1 MSLLKR
7 EARCLPIGMSPMRT
21 KLKARVTLTDSR
33 DMADKFNYSS
43 FIWGVADKL
52 RGTYRRADYGKV
64 ILPFAVL
71 RRLDC
76 VLEATKADVLAAAGG
91 GKQDSVAQVF
101 KLQKASGFSFYNT
114 SPYDLGKVIG
124 DPANLKQNLQAYVDG
139 FSENVRDVFERYDLA
154 SQIARL
160 DDNDL
165 LLMVTKDF
173 LSIDLHPGV
182 VSNAEMGHVFEELIG
197 KAMEASNEEA
207 GEYFTPRDVVRLM
220 VSLLFSRDDEVLTKP
235 GIVRSVY
242 DPTAGTGGML
252 STAEDYV
259 NKLNPDARLTL
270 FGQELNAESYAIAK
284 TDLII
289 HGQQAENMIQGDT
302 LTNDGHWDSTFDY
315 GLANP
320 PFGVEWK
327 KQQDAVIQE
336 HDLRGFD
343 GRFGPG
349 LPRVSDGS
357 LLFLLH
363 LVSKMRRREEGGGRI
378 GIVLNGS
385 PLFTGNAGS
394 GESEIRKWLLEN
406 DLVEAIVAM
415 PKDMFY
421 NTGIATYIWLLDN
434 DKPAERKGKVQLIN
448 GTGYFTKLRKNIGS
462 KRNDISETNI
472 NELVRLYDNFEETE
486 DSKIFHT
493 QDFGHTTITV
503 EQPLKLNW
511 ALTPE
516 RIDAA
521 LAIKAL
527 EKLTAGHREGLH
539 ELLTQEAQHDLEP
552 TTDDTAFT
560 KRIKAT
566 VRDKLTPAQLK
577 ALITALAEHDDN
589 APVVTDAK
597 GNPKADSNLR
607 DTENVPLSRD
617 IDEYIATEIAPHVEE
632 FWVNRSKDKIGYEIP
647 FTRHFYKYVPPRA
660 LEEIDKELDQLVG
673 EISKLLREIEQ

>member
-1 MSLLKR
+1 MS
-7 EARCLPIGMSPMRT
+7 
-21 KLKARVTLTDSR
+21 
-33 DMADKFNYSS
+33 KFNYAS

-76 VLEATKADVLAAAGG
+76 VLEATKDEVLKVAGTS
-91 GKQDSVAQVF
+91 KADSVAADFSLRKV
-101 KLQKASGFSFYNT
+101 SGYSFYNT
-114 SPYDLGKVIG
+114 SPYDLKKAIG

-139 FSENVRDVFERYDLA
+139 FSANVRDVFERYDFASHLA
-154 SQIARL
+154 KL
-160 DDNDL
+160 DENDL
-165 LLMVTKDF
+165 LLMVTKEF
-173 LSIDLHPGV
+173 LSIDLHPEA

-207 GEYFTPRDVVRLM
+207 GEYFTPRDVVRLI
-220 VSLLFSRDDEVLTKP
+220 VSLLFSRDDDVLTKP

-242 DPTAGTGGML
+242 DPTTGTGGML

-259 NKLNPDARLTL
+259 KKLNPDARLTL
-270 FGQELNAESYAIAK
+270 YGQELNAESYAIAK

-289 HGQQAENMIQGDT
+289 HGQQAENMILGDT
-302 LTNDGHWDSTFDY
+302 LTNDGHWDKTFDY

-327 KQQDAVIQE
+327 KQQDAVVKE
-336 HDLRGFD
+336 HELRGFD

-394 GESEIRKWLLEN
+394 GESEIRRWLLEN
-406 DLVEAIVAM
+406 DLVEAIVAL

-448 GTGYFTKLRKNIGS
+448 GVNHFTKLRKNIGS
-462 KRNDISETNI
+462 KRNELSEDNI
-472 NELVRLYDNFEETE
+472 HQLVRLYDSFEETD

-493 QDFGHTTITV
+493 EDFGYTTITV
-503 EQPLKLNW
+503 EQPLRQNW

-516 RIDAA
+516 RIDTA
-521 LAIKAL
+521 LAAKAL
-527 EKLTAGHREGLH
+527 DKLTAGQKEELH
-539 ELLTQEAQHDLEP
+539 AALLEESQHDTTP
-552 TTDDTAFT
+552 TTDDAAFT
-560 KRIKAT
+560 KRIKSAVGDHLTAT
-566 VRDKLTPAQLK
+566 QLK
-577 ALITALAEHDDN
+577 ALVAAFSEHDDD

-597 GNPKADSNLR
+597 GNPKPDTNLR

-617 IDEYIATEIAPHVEE
+617 IDEYIATEIAPHVKD
-632 FWVNRSKDKIGYEIP
+632 FWVDRSKDKIGYEIP
-647 FTRHFYKYVPPRA
+647 FTRHFYTYTPPRP
-660 LEEIDKELDQLVG
+660 LEEIDEELNQLVK
-673 EISKLLREIEQ
+673 EIQDMLRDIESTT